1 MLQLKIGNTYVST
14 KDIEIPVVLR
24 SPLFSEGK
32 GSYLFNFTLPA
43 TDELKE
49 EFSYFHR
56 PGRSG
61 ASYIKKDLDLKMGQL
76 HYTGTA
82 TITEAGPRSYEVSCP
97 IENGDLASLFKT
109 MKLTELD
116 LGGNREAELT
126 EILVKAL
133 TSEDMVIHESIPD
146 YYEPILFPIE
156 FDNIIINPDG
166 ILNEVGDTLLINE
179 TGKVVISFKIEMLRV
194 NYTFV
199 EIRIYRGG
207 NAIFIGDLKEGI
219 NYVAAELDVEIY
231 DTLELKIAARRR
243 YDIAPIVYTAANFT
257 IYSGAEVLV
266 LKQGLLIDGEGTDL
280 YPGDDYAVFPVENP
294 KMLDNLEDDTYQID
308 HVSIK
313 EIYSKHF
320 PVLNYYRDG
329 NFPMVMVGE
338 SEGGSFMAF
347 NLFNPFPYL
356 AYVIRRIAETFGI
369 TISNNVFEDND
380 LRQLVIFN
388 LFAENSFITSELIQP
403 RPGFD
408 LADHVPDVQIS
419 AYFINLCKL
428 LGIAYDYK
436 SFSKTLRLKYLKD
449 IAADQ
454 DYKEFPGMI
463 ISKPELKASAYKGYR
478 LKQEVDGDDYIR
490 EYFKSLEGLNYKG
503 TVNSYIS
510 LPWNNNEINDCYYV
524 IAFTGYYIWNYDPE
538 TNVITWVFHSKDF
551 QFVKEEITEGTGTE
565 VLEITSDINAVMIN
579 GWRFTD
585 NQLGATLNREWII
598 PVTHQPGNF
607 DGLPDYFKA
616 QFTNSLLYYH
626 GLRADSQLNLY
637 PLGSHDRYDYAG
649 NPIVY
654 EAVAPAE
661 GYTQDLTLR
670 WDGEHGLYEKRYK
683 GWINLLMRSRG
694 FWKFRANFSPLQLA
708 QIDFFAW
715 YQGQGF
721 KFLVKEVRFNILSD
735 KISTAEVEVLVK

>member
-1 MLQLKIGNTYVST
+1 MLQLKIGSTYVST

-61 ASYIKKDLDLKMGQL
+61 ASFIKKDLDLKMGQL

-97 IENGDLASLFKT
+97 IENGDLASLFKS

-116 LGGNREAELT
+116 LGGTREAVTGEKSVDATSST
-126 EILVKAL
+126 EITYNLINTVEVYELDLPFSNIVVNADGLLNVAGTKVTADEAGTL
-133 TSEDMVIHESIPD
+133 IMLFSMEMDKEWGYVYLEVYKGETELCHVPINTGTFFMPLEVSVEIGDEITWKVIAGPQNNGSGANFLRFTLYQGSRLEV
-146 YYEPILFPIE
+146 YKQ
-156 FDNIIINPDG
+156 G
-166 ILNEVGDTLLINE
+166 ILNQN
-179 TGKVVISFKIEMLRV
+179 K
-194 NYTFV
+194 
-199 EIRIYRGG
+199 
-207 NAIFIGDLKEGI
+207 
-219 NYVAAELDVEIY
+219 
-231 DTLELKIAARRR
+231 
-243 YDIAPIVYTAANFT
+243 
-257 IYSGAEVLV
+257 
-266 LKQGLLIDGEGTDL
+266 GLDL

-294 KMLDNLEDDTYQID
+294 KMLDNLDDDTYQID

-320 PVLNYYRDG
+320 PVLNYYRDN

-338 SEGGSFMAF
+338 SEEESFVAF

-419 AYFINLCKL
+419 TYFINLCKL
-428 LGIAYDYK
+428 FGIAYDYK
-436 SFSKTLRLKYLKD
+436 SFGKILRLKYLKD

-565 VLEITSDINAVMIN
+565 VLEITSNINAVMIN

-683 GWINLLMRSRG
+683 GWINLMMRSRG

-715 YQGQGF
+715 YHGQGF

>member
-43 TDELKE
+43 TEELKE
-49 EFSYFHR
+49 DFSYFHR

-97 IENGDLASLFKT
+97 IENGDLASLFKS

-116 LGGNREAELT
+116 LGGTREAVTGEKS
-126 EILVKAL
+126 VDAL
-133 TSEDMVIHESIPD
+133 SSEDITIVQASSE
-146 YYEPILFPIE
+146 EIE
-156 FDNIIINPDG
+156 IELPFDNITINTDE
-166 ILNEVGDTLLINE
+166 ILNSEGDTITSDIEGTIFLIFSIVSE
-179 TGKVVISFKIEMLRV
+179 IEAGSM
-194 NYTFV
+194 Y
-199 EIRIYRGG
+199 
-207 NAIFIGDLKEGI
+207 
-219 NYVAAELDVEIY
+219 LDVYKGGSQLSHTQIEPGFYFLPIEIPVNIN
-231 DTLELKIAARRR
+231 DAITWKIIGQPQSHGSIFNVLA
-243 YDIAPIVYTAANFT
+243 FT
-257 IYSGAEVLV
+257 INTGSRLEV
-266 LKQGLLIDGEGTDL
+266 LKQGVLNENKGTAL
-280 YPGDDYAVFPVENP
+280 YPGDDYAVFPIENP
-294 KMLDNLEDDTYQID
+294 RLLDNLEDDTYQID

-313 EIYSKHF
+313 EIYSKYF
-320 PVLNYYRDG
+320 PVLNYYRDD
-329 NFPMVMVGE
+329 NFPMVMLGE
-338 SEGGSFMAF
+338 SEGESFIAF
-347 NLFNPFPYL
+347 NLLNPFPYL
-356 AYVIRRIAETFGI
+356 AYVIKRIAETFGI

-408 LADHVPDVQIS
+408 LADHVPDVLIS
-419 AYFINLCKL
+419 SYFINLCRL

-436 SFSKTLRLKYLKD
+436 SFGKTLRLKYLKD

-463 ISKPELKASAYKGYR
+463 ISNPELKASAYKGYR

-503 TVNSYIS
+503 TVTIVNELSGIAN
-510 LPWNNNEINDCYYV
+510 PEINDCYFVTTRKEYW
-524 IAFTGYYIWNYDPE
+524 IYNYDPDLAIL
-538 TNVITWVFHSKDF
+538 NWIFHSKDF
-551 QFVKEEITEGTGTE
+551 FPEVEEIDEDIPGE
-565 VLEITSDINAVMIN
+565 ILEITSEINAIMLN
-579 GWRFTD
+579 GWD
-585 NQLGATLNREWII
+585 LLDHNINRPEGRNWLI

-616 QFTNSLLYYH
+616 DFTKSLLFYH

-637 PLGSHDRYDYAG
+637 PLGTCDRYDYAG

-654 EAVAPAE
+654 EAVAPSE

-683 GWINLLMRSRG
+683 GWINLLLRSRG
-694 FWKFRANFSPLQLA
+694 FWKFRASFSPLQLS
-708 QIDFFAW
+708 QIDFFDW

-721 KFLVKEVRFNILSD
+721 KFLVKEVRFNILSN

>member
-43 TDELKE
+43 TDALKE

-61 ASYIKKDLDLKMGQL
+61 ASYIKKALDLKMGQL

-116 LGGNREAELT
+116 LGGLRESESSERLVLANTTEDIVVDEVVLT
-126 EILVKAL
+126 EDGVL
-133 TSEDMVIHESIPD
+133 T
-146 YYEPILFPIE
+146 FPIE
-156 FDNIIINPDG
+156 FDDISVNPYD
-166 ILNEVGDTLLINE
+166 ILNVDGDTLEILE
-179 TGKVVISFKIEMLRV
+179 TGKIILIFKIDHLWTQGITEM
-194 NYTFV
+194 
-199 EIRIYRGG
+199 RIYKSDTP
-207 NAIFIGDLKEGI
+207 IFIHKLKQGI
-219 NYVAAELDVEIY
+219 NFVPAELDVIEDDI
-231 DTLELKIAARRR
+231 LELKVSGRR
-243 YDIAPIVYTAANFT
+243 VEGGLGYTKTVFT
-257 IYSGAEVLV
+257 IYAGAEISVY
-266 LKQGLLIDGEGTDL
+266 KQGEFSENKGTDL
-280 YPGDDYAVFPVENP
+280 YPGDDYVVFPVENP

-308 HVSIK
+308 HLSIK
-313 EIYSKHF
+313 EIYSKYF
-320 PVLNYYRDG
+320 PVLNYYRD
-329 NFPMVMVGE
+329 NKFPMVMVGE
-338 SEGGSFMAF
+338 SEEEGFAAF

-356 AYVIRRIAETFGI
+356 AYVIRRISETFGI

-565 VLEITSDINAVMIN
+565 VLEIITNINAVMIN
-579 GWRFTD
+579 GWRYTD
-585 NQLGATLNREWII
+585 NQLGAPDREWII

-616 QFTNSLLYYH
+616 QFTNSLLFYH

-683 GWINLLMRSRG
+683 GWINLMMRSRG

-708 QIDFFAW
+708 QIDFFDW